1 MAARGQRGMLI
12 GIPKE
17 IKDNEFRVGLP
28 PDAVDALVAEGHKV
42 RVERGAGVGSAF
54 SDEAYER
61 AGAQLVD
68 AAAAFEADLLIKVKE
83 PQPVELPRLR
93 KGQVL
98 FTYLHL
104 AASKAVTEGLLNT
117 GVTAIAYEAVEDAK
131 GGLPLLRPMS
141 EVAGALAVLMGA
153 AFLERRY
160 GGRGL
165 LLTGITGVPAGTVT
179 VLGAG
184 VVGTSAVR
192 VATGMGARVVVLDRS
207 KAALE
212 RVHAAFPTAQ
222 VGLSDVQG
230 VAGAMARTDL
240 LVGAVLVPGEH
251 APRMVTREM
260 IRTMPKGSV
269 IVDVSIDQGGC
280 VEGIRETTHTEP
292 TYVEDGVVF
301 SAVPN
306 LPGVVPLTS
315 TRALAR
321 ATLPYVKAIASRGW
335 REAALADPGLARGI
349 RMTAGSLCH
358 RDIAETFGLPYNPLS
373 L

>member
-1 MAARGQRGMLI
+1 MAARRAPGTLI

-28 PDAVDALVAEGHKV
+28 PDAVDALVAEGHRV
-42 RVERGAGVGSAF
+42 RVEHGAGAGSGF
-54 SDEAYER
+54 SDPAYER
-61 AGAQLVD
+61 AGATLVD
-68 AAAAFEADLLIKVKE
+68 AAGAFEAELVVKVKE
-83 PQPVELPRLR
+83 PQPSELPRLR
-93 KGQVL
+93 EGQVL

-104 AASKAVTEGLLNT
+104 AASKTLTEGLLKT
-117 GVTAIAYEAVEDAK
+117 GVTAIAYEAVEDDR

-141 EVAGALAVLMGA
+141 EVAGALAVVMGA

-165 LLTGITGVPAGTVT
+165 LLTGITGVPGGTVT

-207 KAALE
+207 KAALD
-212 RVHAAFPTAQ
+212 RVHAAFPAAR
-222 VGLSDVQG
+222 VALSDRET
-230 VAGAMARTDL
+230 VAGAVARTDV

-260 IRTMPKGSV
+260 IRAMPKGSV
-269 IVDVSIDQGGC
+269 IVDVAIDQGGC
-280 VEGIRETTHTEP
+280 VEGIRETSHTEP
-292 TYVEDGVVF
+292 TYVEDGVVL

-321 ATLPYVKAIASRGW
+321 ATLPYVKAIAARGW
-335 REAALADPGLARGI
+335 REAALADAGLARGI
-349 RMTAGSLCH
+349 RMTGGCLCH
-358 RDIAETFGLPYNPLS
+358 SDIAENFGLPYNPLS

>member
-1 MAARGQRGMLI
+1 VAARGAKGMLI

-28 PDAVDALVAEGHKV
+28 PDAVDALVAEGHRV
-42 RVERGAGVGSAF
+42 RVERDAGTGSGF
-54 SDEAYER
+54 SDPAYER
-61 AGAQLVD
+61 AGAEMVD
-68 AAAAFEADLLIKVKE
+68 AAGAFDADLLVKVKE
-83 PQPVELPRLR
+83 PQTAELARLR

-104 AASKAVTEGLLNT
+104 AASKALTEGLLKT
-117 GVTAIAYEAVEDAK
+117 GVTAIAYEAVEDAH

-141 EVAGALAVLMGA
+141 EVAGALAVVMGA

-165 LLTGITGVPAGTVT
+165 LLTGITGVPGGTVT

-192 VATGMGARVVVLDRS
+192 VAIGMGARVVVLDRS
-207 KAALE
+207 KPALD
-212 RVHAAFPTAQ
+212 RVHAAFPAAR
-222 VGLSDVQG
+222 VALSDREA
-230 VAGAMARTDL
+230 VAGAVARTDV
-240 LVGAVLVPGEH
+240 LVGAVLVPGAQ

-260 IRTMPKGSV
+260 IRSMPRGSV
-269 IVDVSIDQGGC
+269 IVDVAIDQGGC
-280 VEGIRETTHTEP
+280 VEGIRETSHTEP

-321 ATLPYVKAIASRGW
+321 ATLPYVKAIAARGW
-335 REAALADPGLARGI
+335 RAAALADPGLARGI
-349 RMTAGSLCH
+349 RMTGGSLCH
-358 RDIAETFGLPYNPLS
+358 TDIAENFDLPYNPLS

>member
-1 MAARGQRGMLI
+1 MLI

-28 PDAVDALVAEGHKV
+28 PDAVDALVAEGHRV
-42 RVERGAGVGSAF
+42 RVEAGAGAGSGF
-54 SDEAYER
+54 SDSAYER
-61 AGAQLVD
+61 AGATLVD
-68 AAAAFEADLLIKVKE
+68 AEGAFAADLLVKVKE

-93 KGQVL
+93 EGQVL

-104 AASKAVTEGLLNT
+104 AASKTLTEGLLKT
-117 GVTAIAYEAVEDAK
+117 GVTAIAYEAVEDDH
-131 GGLPLLRPMS
+131 GHLPLLRPMS
-141 EVAGALAVLMGA
+141 EVAGALAVVMGA

-165 LLTGITGVPAGTVT
+165 LLTGITGVPGGTVT

-207 KAALE
+207 KAALD
-212 RVHAAFPTAQ
+212 RVHAAFPTAR
-222 VGLSDVQG
+222 VALSDIQTVTSA
-230 VAGAMARTDL
+230 VARTDV
-240 LVGAVLVPGEH
+240 LVGAVLVPGEQ
-251 APRMVTREM
+251 APRVVTREM
-260 IRTMPKGSV
+260 VRSMPQGSV
-269 IVDVSIDQGGC
+269 IVDVAIDQGGC
-280 VEGIRETTHTEP
+280 VEGIRETSHTEP
-292 TYVEDGVVF
+292 TYVEGGVVF

-321 ATLPYVKAIASRGW
+321 ATLPYVKAIAARGW
-335 REAALADPGLARGI
+335 RDAALANAGLARGI
-349 RMTAGSLCH
+349 RMTGGSLCH
-358 RDIAETFGLPYNPLS
+358 RDIAENFGLPYNPLS